1 MGIKS
6 AAKVKWKATGLT
18 IKTIQDLNL
27 GKRIDVDGNALAFK
41 MHASNKALGETLHL
55 MAYHLKQLAFSG
67 GFIITVIFDGTFR
80 PDCKRA
86 SLERRKQTYL
96 NNSNRI
102 FSRFK
107 ALELSSKLEG
117 HNPTVIWQEEDYNVG

>member
-41 MHASNKALGETLHL
+41 MHASN
-55 MAYHLKQLAFSG
+55 
-67 GFIITVIFDGTFR
+67 
-80 PDCKRA
+80 
-86 SLERRKQTYL
+86 
-96 NNSNRI
+96 
-102 FSRFK
+102 
-107 ALELSSKLEG
+107 
-117 HNPTVIWQEEDYNVG
+117 

>member
-67 GFIITVIFDGTFR
+67 GFIAERMPSGHSNLTCASVCT
-80 PDCKRA
+80 KRTG
-86 SLERRKQTYL
+86 QM
-96 NNSNRI
+96 
-102 FSRFK
+102 
-107 ALELSSKLEG
+107 
-117 HNPTVIWQEEDYNVG
+117 